1 MPSFCLEPTSH
12 ELRQAITIAAPVL
25 QEGNYEEDG
34 AKPTASLPVLPSLLS
49 VACLFN
55 QTSQQ
60 TSLQQNKN
68 QSETGRPA
76 IVFMLFLCTT
86 SPCYKQSNTRKK
98 LVLYGWSS
106 C

>member
-12 ELRQAITIAAPVL
+12 ELRQAIAIAAPVL
-25 QEGNYEEDG
+25 QEGNYEEDR
-34 AKPTASLPVLPSLLS
+34 AKPTASLPVLPPLLS

-68 QSETGRPA
+68 PSETGRPA
-76 IVFMLFLCTT
+76 SLYALFM
-86 SPCYKQSNTRKK
+86 YN
-98 LVLYGWSS
+98 
-106 C
+106 